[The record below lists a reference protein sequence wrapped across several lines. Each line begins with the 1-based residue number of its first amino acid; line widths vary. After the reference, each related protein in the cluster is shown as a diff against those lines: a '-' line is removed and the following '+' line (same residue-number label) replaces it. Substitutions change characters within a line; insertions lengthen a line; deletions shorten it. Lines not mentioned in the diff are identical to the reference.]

1 MELWIPITVAAAF
14 FQTVRLMLQKQARG
28 TLSTMGATFARFV
41 WAAPLATT
49 LAAILVSRAGN
60 MPEIGAAFWG
70 WAVVGGIAQI
80 LATALLVSL
89 FSLRNFAV
97 GVAFSKTET
106 VQTFLFGIVILS
118 EAVSGTGLLA
128 ILISFVGVLLISAP
142 GTGYSFADVSRRAVA
157 YGIGSGALFGISA
170 ISYRAGSLAVESD
183 DFLMRATI
191 TLAFVTVLQTV
202 LMWVW
207 LGLREP
213 GEVGRVL
220 KGWRQTALVGLT
232 GMLGSLGWF
241 SAMTLQNAAYVRAL
255 GQVELV
261 FTFAVS
267 YLVFGERSTM
277 REVLGVLLIVGG
289 IVVLLIG
296 T

>member
-1 MELWIPITVAAAF
+1 MELWIPITIAAAF

-28 TLSTMGATFARFV
+28 KLSTMGATFARFV
-41 WAAPLATT
+41 WAAPLA
-49 LAAILVSRAGN
+49 LALAVVLLARAGE
-60 MPEIGAAFWG
+60 MPGIGGAFWG
-70 WAVVGGIAQI
+70 WAIVGGIAQI
-80 LATALLVSL
+80 LATALLVGL

-118 EAVSGTGLLA
+118 ETVSGSGLAA
-128 ILISFVGVLLISAP
+128 ILISLVGVLLISAP

-170 ISYRAGSLAVESD
+170 ISYRAGSLAIESE
-183 DFLMRATI
+183 DFLLRATL
-191 TLAFVTVLQTV
+191 TLAFVTMLQTV

-207 LGLREP
+207 LAIREP
-213 GEVGRVL
+213 GEVARVL
-220 KGWRQTALVGLT
+220 TGWRTTALVGLT

-267 YLVFGERSTM
+267 YLVFGERSTG
-277 REVLGVLLIVGG
+277 REILGVLLIVAG